1 MRGSVRKRG
10 TSWRAVIDLPS
21 GEGGK
26 RQQRTATFAT
36 KREAEEWLARTAT
49 EAGTGTPSQAAGAMT
64 VRGYLETWLDGVAP
78 SLKPQ
83 AAEDYRAAAR
93 RVCSEMGD
101 ALLKDLAPP
110 AVQAAVNR
118 LAARYAPKTV
128 KGSLAALRM
137 ATRQAVDWG
146 YVKEDPTRRVRTPR
160 EVEQE
165 MVCWDEE
172 QAVAFLREVK
182 KRSRHAMFFH
192 LALATGMRYGEL
204 AGLQWSAVDLDRGVL
219 HVRWEMSRLPGRA
232 PVLEE
237 PKTKASRRAITI
249 DPATV
254 AALRWHREQQEE
266 ERARAGDGWQ
276 NRNLVVGT
284 RTGGF
289 ADASDLRA
297 RLHRVAASA
306 GVPPI
311 RIHDLRHTHATIL
324 LRQRHSAKEVAQR
337 LGHADATMVLRR
349 YAHVLPDQQ
358 EAVARTIGQV
368 LFSGEGP

>member
-78 SLKPQ
+78 SIKPQ

-118 LAARYAPKTV
+118 LAARYAPGTV
-128 KGSLAALRM
+128 RRDLGVFRSAA
-137 ATRQAVDWG
+137 RQAVDWG
-146 YVKEDPTRRVRTPR
+146 YIKEDPTRRVRGPR
-160 EVEQE
+160 EPEGE
-165 MVCWDEE
+165 MACWDEE

-182 KRSRHAMFFH
+182 QRSRYGLFFH

-204 AGLQWSAVDLDRGVL
+204 AGLQWNAVDLDRGVV
-219 HVRWEMSRLPGRA
+219 HVRCGMSRLPGRA
-232 PVLEE
+232 PVLEN
-237 PKTKASRRAITI
+237 PKTKASRRAVTI
-249 DPATV
+249 DPSTV
-254 AALRWHREQQEE
+254 AALRRHREQQEE
-266 ERARAGDGWQ
+266 ERVRAGDGWQ
-276 NRNLVVGT
+276 DRNLVLGT
-284 RTGGF
+284 ATGGF
-289 ADASDLRA
+289 VDKNNLA
-297 RLHRVAASA
+297 RLLRGAAAVA
-306 GVPPI
+306 GVPRI

-324 LRQRHSAKEVAQR
+324 LRQRHSVKEVAQR
-337 LGHADATMVLRR
+337 LGHADAAMVLRR

-358 EAVARTIGQV
+358 EEVARTIGRV
-368 LFSGEGP
+368 LFGGDIP

>member
-10 TSWRAVIDLPS
+10 TSWRAVIDLAN

-26 RQQRTATFAT
+26 RRQRTATFAT

-49 EAGTGTPSQAAGAMT
+49 EAGTGPPAQAAGGMT
-64 VRGYLETWLDGVAP
+64 VRGYLDTWIDGVAP

-83 AAEDYRAAAR
+83 SAEDYRAAAR
-93 RVCSEMGD
+93 RICGEMGD
-101 ALLKDLAPP
+101 IPLKDLTPP
-110 AVQAAVNR
+110 VVQAAVNR
-118 LAARYAPKTV
+118 LAVRYAAVTV
-128 KGSLAALRM
+128 RQALSMFRTAA
-137 ATRQAVDWG
+137 RQAVDWG
-146 YVKEDPTRRVRTPR
+146 YMKEDPTRRVRTPR
-160 EVEQE
+160 EPDQE
-165 MVCWDEE
+165 RACWDEG
-172 QAVAFLREVK
+172 QVVAFLREVK
-182 KRSRHAMFFH
+182 KRSRYGIFFH

-204 AGLQWSAVDLDRGVL
+204 AGLQWSAVDLERGVL
-219 HVRWEMSRLPGRA
+219 HVRCMMSRLPGRA
-232 PVLEE
+232 PVLDE
-237 PKTKASRRAITI
+237 PKTKASRRAITV
-249 DPATV
+249 DSATV
-254 AALRWHREQQEE
+254 AALRQHREAQEE

-276 NRNLVVGT
+276 DRNLVLGT
-284 RTGGF
+284 ATGGF
-289 ADASDLRA
+289 VDKRDLA
-297 RLHRVAASA
+297 RRLRKAAAVAA
-306 GVPPI
+306 VPRI